1 MTNSQIS
8 IFKIVFLI
16 PFVFLLNCAK
26 INAQNHSIDSLKQ
39 VINSRVHDTIKLK
52 AIGFMLFNLPNTS
65 KDYELYNGKFKTT
78 ALRVINNKKNTAE
91 TKEKAYDALGVY
103 YVNKAY
109 QSMQS
114 DYLLTIRYLNIGL
127 QYFSDKYFVSDR
139 YIPARG
145 NVLISLG
152 VMYNKIGNTEQSI
165 NNYFEGLRTFKNL
178 QNKSYISYGYQ
189 SIANLYNEQ
198 RKFQQALNYY
208 MKAYEVYYKKENLS
222 YQDNIQ
228 KVLLFISIA
237 TIHQELN
244 NCELS
249 DSNLNKALA
258 LALKLNDKDVLSEI
272 YFNLGKNEEKCRQDN
287 SKALLE
293 YKKSFAY
300 SNLPE
305 NNANSHIAIG
315 SVLVK
320 QKKYNEAEQHLKKGL
335 NLARKNNHL
344 EFQKQALE
352 NLYLVYKQRRQFEKA
367 LETSEY
373 YGMIK
378 DSIKKEQNDNALTK
392 KQLQYE
398 YEAKQSQLK
407 LEQERK
413 LNAITLDNQR
423 KNAVKNNILI
433 VLSALLLLLFAGSYF
448 IYKNYRQKQAIAQFE
463 KNELN
468 QKLLLSQMNPHFIF
482 NSIDNIQSLIYTNQG
497 EQAVNYLT
505 KFSKLTRQ
513 ILENSSENYISL
525 SEELTMIENY
535 LIIQQLLYNNDK
547 FDFRIDVSDDLETE
561 MIFVPP
567 MLTQPFIENAIKH
580 GLKNKIEK
588 GLITICFNLINDKLL
603 FEISD
608 NGTGFTTEEKV
619 NSNKSLAMKI
629 TKERLKSI
637 SNTKDFE
644 VQAENILGD
653 AKKPIGAKVSFEIP
667 YICEN

>member
-1 MTNSQIS
+1 MASSPVS
-8 IFKIVFLI
+8 IIKILFLI
-16 PFVFLLNCAK
+16 PFIFLLNCTE

-39 VINSRVHDTIKLK
+39 VINSGVHDTIKLK
-52 AIGFMLFNLPNTS
+52 AIGFMCFNLPSTS
-65 KDYELYNGKFKTT
+65 KEYELYNDKFKAT

-127 QYFSDKYFVSDR
+127 EYFSDKYFVSDR

-178 QNKSYISYGYQ
+178 ANKSYISYGYQ
-189 SIANLYNEQ
+189 SIANLYKEQ
-198 RKFQQALNYY
+198 RKFQQALYYY

-228 KVLLFISIA
+228 KVLLFISIS
-237 TIHQELN
+237 TIYQELN

-249 DSNLNKALA
+249 DSNLNKALK
-258 LALKLNDKDVLSEI
+258 LALQLNDKDVLSEI
-272 YFNLGKNEEKCRQDN
+272 YFNLGRNEEKCRKDISN
-287 SKALLE
+287 ALLE
-293 YKKSFAY
+293 YNKSFAY

-305 NNANSHIAIG
+305 NNANSLIAIG
-315 SVLVK
+315 SALK
-320 QKKYNEAEQHLKKGL
+320 QQKKYAEAEQHLIKGL
-335 NLARKNNHL
+335 TFAKKINHL
-344 EFQKQALE
+344 EFQKLALE
-352 NLYLVYKQRRQFEKA
+352 NLYQVYKQQKQYPKA
-367 LETSEY
+367 LEIIEF
-373 YGMIK
+373 YGQIK
-378 DSIKKEQNDNALTK
+378 DSIKKEENDNLLTK

-413 LNAITLDNQR
+413 LNAITLENQK
-423 KNAVKNNILI
+423 KNAFKNSLLI
-433 VLSALLLLLFAGSYF
+433 GLTALLILLILGSYF
-448 IYKNYRQKQAIAQFE
+448 LSKNYKQKQAIAQFE
-463 KNELN
+463 KSALN

-482 NSIDNIQSLIYTNQG
+482 NSIDTIQSLIYSNQN

-513 ILENSSENYISL
+513 ILENSSESYISFE
-525 SEELTMIENY
+525 EELIMIDNY
-535 LIIQQLLYNNDK
+535 LSIQKLLYNNK
-547 FDFRIDVSDDLETE
+547 FDFTIDAPNESETE
-561 MIFVPP
+561 FIFVPP

-580 GLKNKIEK
+580 GLRKTTENGFVTIRFYLQNNK
-588 GLITICFNLINDKLL
+588 L
-603 FEISD
+603 FFEVTN
-608 NGTGFTTEEKV
+608 NGTGFSEDQNT
-619 NSNKSLAMKI
+619 NGNKSLAMKI
-629 TKERLKSI
+629 TKERLMHTAKS
-637 SNTKDFE
+637 KDFE
-644 VQAENILGD
+644 MQIENLFD
-653 AKKPIGAKVSFEIP
+653 DHKNLVGAKVSFEIP
-667 YICEN
+667 YIYEN